1 MICAYDEL
9 YINLAQKNLGD
20 AFDFALV
27 TLGIDIN
34 YFNNIF
40 SVSRVSKQFSEG
52 NPKYVAGMNGC
63 ELARYI
69 LDESGLKYTDA
80 EDAMYPDKSPE
91 YWAGWTLAYYQW
103 ESGKSFGDI
112 LSNVPLPELL
122 NMYEVYHQMDIS
134 KSVEYLDSKTRNYYT
149 RLRRYRT
156 LLGLSQSALSK
167 SSGVALR
174 QIQLFEQGERDINK
188 TSAQTLFM
196 LSKALGCQMQD
207 LLEI

>member
-1 MICAYDEL
+1 MIHAYDEL
-9 YINLAQKNLGD
+9 YLDLAQRNLGD

-34 YFNNIF
+34 TFNNIF
-40 SVSRVSKQFSEG
+40 SVSRVAKQFSEG

-63 ELARYI
+63 ELARCI
-69 LDESGLKYTDA
+69 LDESGLKYEDA
-80 EDAMYPDKSPE
+80 EDAMYLDKSPE

-103 ESGKSFGDI
+103 ESGKPFG
-112 LSNVPLPELL
+112 ELL
-122 NMYEVYHQMDIS
+122 SKVPISSLLDMYEVYHQMDIS
-134 KSVEYLDSKTRNYYT
+134 KSIEYLDAHTQMMYS
-149 RLRRYRT
+149 RLRAYRT
-156 LLGLSQSALSK
+156 LIGLSQSALSK

-188 TSAQTLFM
+188 TSAHTLFQ
-196 LSKALGCQMQD
+196 LSKALGCEMQD

>member
-1 MICAYDEL
+1 MIHAYDEL
-9 YINLAQKNLGD
+9 YIDLAQRNLGD

-27 TLGIDIN
+27 TLGIDIDS
-34 YFNNIF
+34 FNNAF

-63 ELARYI
+63 ELARTI
-69 LDESGLKYTDA
+69 LDESGLKYEDT

-91 YWAGWTLAYYQW
+91 YWVGWTLAYYQW
-103 ESGKSFGDI
+103 ESRKSFGEI
-112 LSNVPLPELL
+112 LSNVSLSSFL
-122 NMYEVYHQMDIS
+122 NMYDVYHQMDIS
-134 KSVEYLDSKTRNYYT
+134 KSVEYLDIHTQARYS
-149 RLRRYRT
+149 RLRAYRT
-156 LLGLSQSALSK
+156 LIGLSQSALSK

-188 TSAQTLFM
+188 TSAQTLFS

>member
-1 MICAYDEL
+1 MIHAYDEL
-9 YINLAQKNLGD
+9 YIDLAQRNLGD

-27 TLGIDIN
+27 TLGIDIDS
-34 YFNNIF
+34 FNNAF

-63 ELARYI
+63 ELARCI
-69 LDESGLKYTDA
+69 LDESGLKYEDT

-91 YWAGWTLAYYQW
+91 YWVGWTLAYYQW
-103 ESGKSFGDI
+103 ESRKSFGEI
-112 LSNVPLPELL
+112 LSNVSVSSFL
-122 NMYEVYHQMDIS
+122 NMYDVYHQMDIS
-134 KSVEYLDSKTRNYYT
+134 KSVEYLDIHTQARYS
-149 RLRRYRT
+149 RLRAYRT
-156 LLGLSQSALSK
+156 LIGLSQSALSK

-188 TSAQTLFM
+188 TSAHTLFQ

>member
-9 YINLAQKNLGD
+9 YIDLAQKNLGD

-63 ELARYI
+63 ELARTI
-69 LDESGLKYTDA
+69 LDESGLKYADT

-103 ESGKSFGDI
+103 ESRKSFGEI
-112 LSNVPLPELL
+112 LSSVPLSSLL
-122 NMYEVYHQMDIS
+122 DMYNVYHQMDIS
-134 KSVEYLDSKTRNYYT
+134 KSVEYFDAHINTRYS
-149 RLRRYRT
+149 RLRAYRT
-156 LLGLSQSALSK
+156 LIGLSQSALSK

>member
-1 MICAYDEL
+1 MIHAYDEL
-9 YINLAQKNLGD
+9 YIELAQRNLGD

-27 TLGIDIN
+27 TLGLDIRL
-34 YFNNIF
+34 FNNIF
-40 SVSRVSKQFSEG
+40 SSSWVTKQFSQG
-52 NPKYVAGMNGC
+52 NPKFVAGMNGC

-69 LDESGLKYTDA
+69 LDESGLEYTDT
-80 EDAMYPDKSPE
+80 EDAMYLDKSPE
-91 YWAGWTLAYYQW
+91 YWAGWTLAFYQW

-112 LSNVPLPELL
+112 LSNVPLSELL
-122 NMYEVYHQMDIS
+122 NMYEIYHQMDIS
-134 KSVEYLDSKTRNYYT
+134 KSVEYLDSRTKTMYS

-188 TSAQTLFM
+188 TSAVTLFQ
-196 LSKALGCQMQD
+196 LSKALGCRMND

>member
-1 MICAYDEL
+1 MIHAYDEL
-9 YINLAQKNLGD
+9 YLDLAQRNLGD

-27 TLGIDIN
+27 TLGIDIKL
-34 YFNNIF
+34 FNNIF
-40 SVSRVSKQFSEG
+40 SSSWVTKQFSQG
-52 NPKYVAGMNGC
+52 NPKFVAGMNGC

-69 LDESGLKYTDA
+69 LDESGLEYTDT
-80 EDAMYPDKSPE
+80 EDAMYLDKSPE
-91 YWAGWTLAYYQW
+91 YWAGWTLAFYQW

-112 LSNVPLPELL
+112 LSNVPLPKLL
-122 NMYEVYHQMDIS
+122 EMYDVYHQMDIS
-134 KSVEYLDSKTRNYYT
+134 KSVEYLDSRTKTMYS

-188 TSAQTLFM
+188 TSAVTLFQ
-196 LSKALGCQMQD
+196 LSKALGCRMND

>member
-1 MICAYDEL
+1 MIHAYDEL
-9 YINLAQKNLGD
+9 YIDLAQRNLGD

-27 TLGIDIN
+27 TLGIDIDS
-34 YFNNIF
+34 FNNAF

-63 ELARYI
+63 ELARCI
-69 LDESGLKYTDA
+69 LDESGLKYEDT

-91 YWAGWTLAYYQW
+91 YWVGWTLAYYQW
-103 ESGKSFGDI
+103 ESRKSFGEI
-112 LSNVPLPELL
+112 LSNVSLSSFL
-122 NMYEVYHQMDIS
+122 NMYDVYHQMDIS
-134 KSVEYLDSKTRNYYT
+134 KSVEYLDIHTQARYS
-149 RLRRYRT
+149 RLRAYRT
-156 LLGLSQSALSK
+156 LIGLSQSALSK

-188 TSAQTLFM
+188 TSAQTRFS

>member
-1 MICAYDEL
+1 MIHAYDEL
-9 YINLAQKNLGD
+9 YIDLAQRNLGD

-27 TLGIDIN
+27 TLGIDIDS
-34 YFNNIF
+34 FNNAF
-40 SVSRVSKQFSEG
+40 SVSSVSKQFSEG

-63 ELARYI
+63 ELARTI
-69 LDESGLKYTDA
+69 LDESGLKYEDT

-91 YWAGWTLAYYQW
+91 YWVGWTLAYYQW
-103 ESGKSFGDI
+103 ESRKSFGEI
-112 LSNVPLPELL
+112 LSNVSLSSFL
-122 NMYEVYHQMDIS
+122 NMYDVYHQMDIS
-134 KSVEYLDSKTRNYYT
+134 KSVEYLDIHTQARYS
-149 RLRRYRT
+149 RLRAYRT
-156 LLGLSQSALSK
+156 LIGLSQSALSK

-188 TSAQTLFM
+188 TSAQTLFS

>member
-1 MICAYDEL
+1 MIHAYDEL
-9 YINLAQKNLGD
+9 YIDLAQRNLGD

-27 TLGIDIN
+27 TLGIDIDS
-34 YFNNIF
+34 FNNAF

-63 ELARYI
+63 ELARCI
-69 LDESGLKYTDA
+69 LDESGLKYEDT

-91 YWAGWTLAYYQW
+91 YWVGWTLAYYQW
-103 ESGKSFGDI
+103 ESRKSFGEI
-112 LSNVPLPELL
+112 LSNVSLSSFL
-122 NMYEVYHQMDIS
+122 NMYDVYHQMDIS
-134 KSVEYLDSKTRNYYT
+134 KSVEYLDIHTQARYS
-149 RLRRYRT
+149 RLRAYRT
-156 LLGLSQSALSK
+156 LIGLSQSALSK

-188 TSAQTLFM
+188 TSAQTLFS

>member
-1 MICAYDEL
+1 MIHAYDEL
-9 YINLAQKNLGD
+9 YIDLAQRNLGD

-27 TLGIDIN
+27 TLGIDIDS
-34 YFNNIF
+34 FNNAF

-52 NPKYVAGMNGC
+52 IPKYVAGMNGC
-63 ELARYI
+63 ELARCI
-69 LDESGLKYTDA
+69 LDESGLKYEDT

-91 YWAGWTLAYYQW
+91 YWVGWTLAYYQW
-103 ESGKSFGDI
+103 ESRKSFGEI
-112 LSNVPLPELL
+112 LSNVSLSSFL
-122 NMYEVYHQMDIS
+122 NMYDVYHQMDIS
-134 KSVEYLDSKTRNYYT
+134 KSVEYLDIHTQARYS
-149 RLRRYRT
+149 RLRAYRT
-156 LLGLSQSALSK
+156 LIGLSQSALSK

-188 TSAQTLFM
+188 TSAQTLFS